1 MRCEFFPGL
10 ILLVSFGSLTIQ
22 DVLAMRVGVPKHNLS
37 CAQVF
42 LFLLFYKHL
51 HYAWDY
57 LDLNSGRNLELSHY
71 GGLKIA
77 G

>member
-22 DVLAMRVGVPKHNLS
+22 DVLAMRVGVPKYNLS

-42 LFLLFYKHL
+42 FFLLFYKHL
-51 HYAWDY
+51 HYTCDY
-57 LDLNSGRNLELSHY
+57 LGLESGRM
-71 GGLKIA
+71 
-77 G
+77 